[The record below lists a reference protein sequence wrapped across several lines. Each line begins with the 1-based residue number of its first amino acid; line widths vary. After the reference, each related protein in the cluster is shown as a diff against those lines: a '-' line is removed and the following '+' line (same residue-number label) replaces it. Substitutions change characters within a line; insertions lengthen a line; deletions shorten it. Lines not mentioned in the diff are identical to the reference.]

1 EKPLRPRQRQGKIAG
16 AGNPILAGLR
26 LLLAQERSRQSR
38 SCTPCALRRRDL
50 EHGGSLSCAPPLTT
64 SKRSRCAW
72 HTSMATAPRLMNLLS
87 KGSTLLSGMASCP
100 TRGRGSCACSA
111 PNVIDCGTA
120 SHEQDCRPQG
130 QARPPRRSQA
140 AMLQEHLH
148 HHRRRRTRLRR
159 LRSAWRL
166 AQRKNYTVDR
176 AHRDALR
183 RAGNYHRAKGRR
195 PHRTKLPNQAA
206 RTHL

>member
-1 EKPLRPRQRQGKIAG
+1 GRRRRRRAAHGGGAVHHPLPAGHAGQVEKPLRPRQRQGKIAG

-100 TRGRGSCACSA
+100 TRG
-111 PNVIDCGTA
+111 
-120 SHEQDCRPQG
+120 
-130 QARPPRRSQA
+130 
-140 AMLQEHLH
+140 
-148 HHRRRRTRLRR
+148 
-159 LRSAWRL
+159 
-166 AQRKNYTVDR
+166 
-176 AHRDALR
+176 
-183 RAGNYHRAKGRR
+183 
-195 PHRTKLPNQAA
+195 
-206 RTHL
+206 